1 MGRIW
6 VSEMRYLFIDA
17 IVLGLPIAGALYDI
31 WQRMQ

>member
-17 IVLGLPIAGALYDI
+17 IILGLPIIGVFYDI
-31 WQRMQ
+31 WQGML